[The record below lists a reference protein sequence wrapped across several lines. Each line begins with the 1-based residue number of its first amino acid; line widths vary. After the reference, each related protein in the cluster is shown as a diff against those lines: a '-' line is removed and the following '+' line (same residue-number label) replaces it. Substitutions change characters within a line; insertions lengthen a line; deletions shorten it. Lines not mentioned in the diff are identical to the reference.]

1 MALSLVVDIV
11 VIILKRP
18 LYPGVD
24 KDCSTCVDTSFKKH
38 QSSERTTELLPVMK
52 STEDTIR
59 SREQTHA
66 TRDIDTNSFV
76 KDMSLGTSNCSS
88 LIASINYN
96 QLMYFLLANLLT
108 GVVNLSINTH
118 DTSEILAFIIMNIYL
133 IILHSVIMV
142 LYKSNVSLRL

>member
-1 MALSLVVDIV
+1 MVVDIV

-18 LYPGVD
+18 LYPGVN

-38 QSSERTTELLPVMK
+38 QSSERTELLPVMK
-52 STEDTIR
+52 SAGSTEDTIR
-59 SREQTHA
+59 SREPTHA
-66 TRDIDTNSFV
+66 TRDIDTSSFV
-76 KDMSLGTSNCSS
+76 KDMSLDTSNCSS